1 MWNLIVKTAVITG
14 ITGQDGPYLAKLLL
28 ENGYRVYGTYRR
40 SSILNFWRLE
50 YLGVLGHERLHLVG
64 HDLIDPGGA
73 IRLLDKCQPE
83 EVYNL
88 GAQTF
93 VGSSFDQPT
102 QTAEITGLG
111 PVHMLE
117 AIRTVNRDIR
127 FYQASS
133 AEMFGKVQATPQNE
147 QTPFYPRSPYGV
159 SKLFAHWMT
168 INYRESY
175 GIFAGIGILFNHES
189 PLRGEEFVTRKITT
203 TVAAIARG
211 APVELTLGNLDARR
225 DWGYAGDYVR
235 AIWAILQAKEPDT
248 FVIATAKTASVR
260 DFASLAFELAGMP
273 LEWMGSGEEER
284 GCCRKTGRVLVRVDP
299 ALRRPA
305 EVDILLGDATKAERI
320 LGWRHTTSMHELCS
334 IMLGADVERERR
346 AHRQRQDIISEQS
359 DAGLLG
365 GCLV

>member
-1 MWNLIVKTAVITG
+1 MKTALITG
-14 ITGQDGPYLAKLLL
+14 ITGQDGPYLAKLLIQ
-28 ENGYRVYGTYRR
+28 NGYRVYGAYRR
-40 SSILNFWRLE
+40 SSILSFWRLE
-50 YLGVLGHERLHLVG
+50 YLGLLGHERLHLVS
-64 HDLIDPGGA
+64 HDLMDPGGA
-73 IRLLDKCQPE
+73 IRLLDKCEPD

-111 PVHMLE
+111 PLHMLE
-117 AIRTVNRDIR
+117 AIRTVNPRIR

-159 SKLFAHWMT
+159 AKLFAHWMT

-203 TVAAIARG
+203 TVAAIAHG
-211 APVELTLGNLDARR
+211 APIQLALGNLDARR
-225 DWGYAGDYVR
+225 DWGYAADYVR
-235 AIWAILQAKEPDT
+235 GIWAILQAEEPDT

-260 DFASLAFELAGMP
+260 EFASLAFELAGLP
-273 LEWMGSGEEER
+273 LEWRGSGEEER
-284 GCCRKTGRVLVRVDP
+284 GYCRRTGRVLVHVD
-299 ALRRPA
+299 AGLRRPA

-320 LGWRHTTSMHELCS
+320 LGWRHTTSMRELCS
-334 IMLGADVERERR
+334 IMLEADMERERR
-346 AHRQRQDIISEQS
+346 TDTRRPGAAPVRSS
-359 DAGLLG
+359 TGMVG
-365 GCLV
+365 GCFV